1 MKKLIF
7 IITMILCSISSY
19 SQVNNYYSKNWKQT
33 RIERGIEQRIARE
46 TQKHYVDSM
55 YQNNKIWASGDYLR
69 RSANAQTASLGFAFA
84 GIGLIAGAAAGDFG
98 NSDNSTKNALI
109 VLGGVCEVVSLIF
122 YIKSINMKFKSGK
135 SLKIAGTTITYNF

>member
-33 RIERGIEQRIARE
+33 RIEQIEQSRI
-46 TQKHYVDSM
+46 QKHYVDSM
-55 YQNNKIWASGDYLR
+55 YQNNKIWTSGDYLR
-69 RSANAQTASLGFAFA
+69 RSANAQAASLVFAFA
-84 GIGLIAGAAAGDFG
+84 GIGLTAYGAAGDFG
-98 NSDNSTKNALI
+98 NSDNSTKAVLI
-109 VLGGVCEVVSLIF
+109 GLGGTCEIVSLIF